1 MIIKETNY
9 LALFAKSFNW
19 AGFFLPK
26 DTYEECSKLY
36 AFCRVLDD
44 IADTNQDLEIKK
56 KRFEELKE
64 IFKEIETLKNNDLQ
78 SSTFVK
84 NKVVI
89 SDMIVVSEDKKI
101 PDVVI
106 KDLVDG
112 VESDLKD
119 KIQFNSVKELLIYS
133 YRVAGTVGLMMAK
146 ILNVSDKRALK
157 GAIDLGIA
165 MQLTNIS
172 RDVVEDY
179 KMNREYIKDDFE
191 NIKSTLKLAD
201 MFYESS
207 FSSLKRIPIRY
218 RFAIIVA
225 RRVYRQIGREIIKKK
240 NIENYKRSGKIYVD
254 NFGKITQTILSFVD
268 LIKLF
273 FVKIEKHQ
281 RSQEHDI
288 IKSEINLNERI

>member
-44 IADTNQDLEIKK
+44 VADANQDLEIKK
-56 KRFEELKE
+56 ERFNELKE
-64 IFKEIETLKNNDLQ
+64 IFKEIENLKNNDLQ
-78 SSTFVK
+78 SSTFEK

-89 SDMIVVSEDKKI
+89 SDMIVVSGYKKI
-101 PDVVI
+101 PDLVI

-119 KIQFNSVKELLIYS
+119 KIQFNTVKELLVYS

-179 KMNREYIKDDFE
+179 KMNREYIKDNFE

-207 FSSLKRIPIRY
+207 FSSLKKIPIRY

-273 FVKIEKHQ
+273 FIKIESHQ

>member
-36 AFCRVLDD
+36 SFCRVLDD
-44 IADTNQDLEIKK
+44 VADANQDLEIKK
-56 KRFEELKE
+56 ERFNELKE
-64 IFKEIETLKNNDLQ
+64 IFKEIENLKNNDLQ
-78 SSTFVK
+78 SSTFEE

-89 SDMIVVSEDKKI
+89 SDMIVVSGNKKI
-101 PDVVI
+101 PDLVI

-119 KIQFNSVKELLIYS
+119 KIQFNTVKELLVYS

-207 FSSLKRIPIRY
+207 FSSLKKIPIRY

-254 NFGKITQTILSFVD
+254 NFGKITQTILSLVD

-273 FVKIEKHQ
+273 FIKIESHQ

>member
-1 MIIKETNY
+1 MIVKETNY

-44 IADTNQDLEIKK
+44 VADTNQNLKIKK
-56 KRFEELKE
+56 ERFNELKE
-64 IFKEIETLKNNDLQ
+64 VFKEIETLKNNDLQ
-78 SSTFVK
+78 SSTFEK

-89 SDMIVVSEDKKI
+89 SDMIVISEYKKI
-101 PDVVI
+101 PDIVI

-112 VESDLKD
+112 VESDLKE
-119 KIQFNSVKELLIYS
+119 KIQFNTVKELLVYS

-207 FSSLKRIPIRY
+207 FSSLKKIPIRY

-240 NIENYKRSGKIYVD
+240 NIENYRRSGKIYVD
-254 NFGKITQTILSFVD
+254 NFGKITQTILSFID

-273 FVKIEKHQ
+273 FITIENHQ

>member
-44 IADTNQDLEIKK
+44 LADANQDLEIKK
-56 KRFEELKE
+56 ERFKELKE

-89 SDMIVVSEDKKI
+89 SDMIVISGYKKI
-101 PDVVI
+101 PDKVI

-119 KIQFNSVKELLIYS
+119 KIQFNTVKELLVYS

-207 FSSLKRIPIRY
+207 FSSLKR
-218 RFAIIVA
+218 
-225 RRVYRQIGREIIKKK
+225 
-240 NIENYKRSGKIYVD
+240 
-254 NFGKITQTILSFVD
+254 LS
-268 LIKLF
+268 LIH
-273 FVKIEKHQ
+273 I
-281 RSQEHDI
+281 
-288 IKSEINLNERI
+288 

>member
-44 IADTNQDLEIKK
+44 LADANQDLEIKK
-56 KRFEELKE
+56 ERFKELKE

-78 SSTFVK
+78 SSTFEK

-89 SDMIVVSEDKKI
+89 SDMIVISEYKKI

-119 KIQFNSVKELLIYS
+119 KIQFNTVKELLVYS

-225 RRVYRQIGREIIKKK
+225 RRVYRQSGREIIKKK

>member
-19 AGFFLPK
+19 AGYFLPK

-44 IADTNQDLEIKK
+44 LADANQDLEIKK
-56 KRFEELKE
+56 ERFKELKE

-78 SSTFVK
+78 SSTFEK

-89 SDMIVVSEDKKI
+89 SDMIVISEYKKI

-207 FSSLKRIPIRY
+207 FSSLKKISIRY

-240 NIENYKRSGKIYVD
+240 NIENYKKSGKIYVN

-273 FVKIEKHQ
+273 FIKIENHQ

>member
-44 IADTNQDLEIKK
+44 LADANQDLEIKK
-56 KRFEELKE
+56 ERFKELKE

-78 SSTFVK
+78 LSTFVK

-89 SDMIVVSEDKKI
+89 SDMIIISENKKI

-119 KIQFNSVKELLIYS
+119 KIQFNTVKELLVYS

-240 NIENYKRSGKIYVD
+240 NIENYKRSGKIYVN

-273 FVKIEKHQ
+273 FIKIENHQ

>member
-36 AFCRVLDD
+36 SFCRVLDD
-44 IADTNQDLEIKK
+44 VADANQDLEIKK
-56 KRFEELKE
+56 ERFNELKE
-64 IFKEIETLKNNDLQ
+64 IFKEIENLKNNDLQ
-78 SSTFVK
+78 SSTFEE

-89 SDMIVVSEDKKI
+89 SDMIVVSGNKKI
-101 PDVVI
+101 PDLVI

-119 KIQFNSVKELLIYS
+119 KIQFNTVKELLVYS

-207 FSSLKRIPIRY
+207 FSSLKKIPIRY

-225 RRVYRQIGREIIKKK
+225 RRVYRQIGKEIIKKK

-273 FVKIEKHQ
+273 FIKIESHQ

>member
-1 MIIKETNY
+1 MIIKEKNY

-26 DTYEECSKLY
+26 DTYKECSKLY
-36 AFCRVLDD
+36 AFCGVLDD
-44 IADTNQDLEIKK
+44 LADANQDLEIKK
-56 KRFEELKE
+56 ERFKELKE

-84 NKVVI
+84 NKVII
-89 SDMIVVSEDKKI
+89 SDMIVISGYKKI

-119 KIQFNSVKELLIYS
+119 KIQFNTVKELLVYS

-207 FSSLKRIPIRY
+207 FSSLKKIPIRY

-225 RRVYRQIGREIIKKK
+225 RRVYRQIGKEIIKKK

-254 NFGKITQTILSFVD
+254 NFGKITQTILSLVD

-273 FVKIEKHQ
+273 FIKIEIYNVNVNN
-281 RSQEHDI
+281 I
-288 IKSEINLNERI
+288 I

>member
-36 AFCRVLDD
+36 SFCRVLDD
-44 IADTNQDLEIKK
+44 VADANQDLEIKK
-56 KRFEELKE
+56 ERFNELKE
-64 IFKEIETLKNNDLQ
+64 IFKEIENLKNNDLQ
-78 SSTFVK
+78 SSTFEE

-89 SDMIVVSEDKKI
+89 SDMIVVSGNKKI
-101 PDVVI
+101 PDLVI

-119 KIQFNSVKELLIYS
+119 KIQFNTVKELLVYS

-207 FSSLKRIPIRY
+207 FSSLKKIPIRY

-273 FVKIEKHQ
+273 FVKIENHQ

>member
-44 IADTNQDLEIKK
+44 LADANQDLEIKNE
-56 KRFEELKE
+56 RFKELKE

-78 SSTFVK
+78 SSTFEK

-89 SDMIVVSEDKKI
+89 SDMIVISGYKKI
-101 PDVVI
+101 PDKVI

-133 YRVAGTVGLMMAK
+133 YRVAGSVGLMMAK
-146 ILNVSDKRALK
+146 ILNVNDKRALK

-207 FSSLKRIPIRY
+207 FSSLKKISIRY

-225 RRVYRQIGREIIKKK
+225 RRVYRQIGREIIKNK

>member
-44 IADTNQDLEIKK
+44 LADANQDLEIKK
-56 KRFEELKE
+56 ERFKELKE

-78 SSTFVK
+78 SSTFEK

-89 SDMIVVSEDKKI
+89 SDMIVISEYKKI

-119 KIQFNSVKELLIYS
+119 KIQFNTVKELLVYS

-207 FSSLKRIPIRY
+207 FSSLKKISIRY

>member
-44 IADTNQDLEIKK
+44 VADANQDLEIKK
-56 KRFEELKE
+56 ERFNELKE
-64 IFKEIETLKNNDLQ
+64 IFKEIENLKNNDLQ
-78 SSTFVK
+78 SSTFEK

-89 SDMIVVSEDKKI
+89 SDMIVISGYKKI
-101 PDVVI
+101 PDLVI

-119 KIQFNSVKELLIYS
+119 KIQFNTVKELLVYS

>member
-56 KRFEELKE
+56 ERFKELKE
-64 IFKEIETLKNNDLQ
+64 FFKEIETLKNNDLQ
-78 SSTFVK
+78 SSTFPK

-89 SDMIVVSEDKKI
+89 SDMIIISENKKI

-207 FSSLKRIPIRY
+207 FSSLKKISIRY

-240 NIENYKRSGKIYVD
+240 NIENYKKSGKIYVN

-273 FVKIEKHQ
+273 FIKIENHQ

>member
-44 IADTNQDLEIKK
+44 VADANQDLEIKK
-56 KRFEELKE
+56 ERFNELKE
-64 IFKEIETLKNNDLQ
+64 IFKEIENLKNNDLQ
-78 SSTFVK
+78 SSTFEK

-89 SDMIVVSEDKKI
+89 SNMIVVSGYKKI
-101 PDVVI
+101 PDLVI

-119 KIQFNSVKELLIYS
+119 KIQFNTVKELLVYS

-207 FSSLKRIPIRY
+207 FSSLKKIPIRY

-225 RRVYRQIGREIIKKK
+225 RRVYRQIGIEIIKKK

-273 FVKIEKHQ
+273 FIKIESHQ

>member
-36 AFCRVLDD
+36 SFCRVLDD
-44 IADTNQDLEIKK
+44 VADANQDLEIKK
-56 KRFEELKE
+56 ERFNELKE
-64 IFKEIETLKNNDLQ
+64 IFKEIENLKNNDLQ
-78 SSTFVK
+78 SSTFEK

-89 SDMIVVSEDKKI
+89 SDMIVVSGYKKI
-101 PDVVI
+101 PDLVI

-119 KIQFNSVKELLIYS
+119 KIQFNTVKELLVYS

-207 FSSLKRIPIRY
+207 FSSLKKIPIRY

>member
-44 IADTNQDLEIKK
+44 VADANQNLEIKK
-56 KRFEELKE
+56 ERFNELKE
-64 IFKEIETLKNNDLQ
+64 IFKEIENLKNNDLQ
-78 SSTFVK
+78 SSTFEK

-89 SDMIVVSEDKKI
+89 SDMIVVSGYKKI
-101 PDVVI
+101 PDLVI

-119 KIQFNSVKELLIYS
+119 KIQFNTVKELLVYS

-191 NIKSTLKLAD
+191 NIKSTLKLAE

-207 FSSLKRIPIRY
+207 FSSLKKIPIRY

-273 FVKIEKHQ
+273 FIKIESHQ

>member
-44 IADTNQDLEIKK
+44 VADANQDLEIKK
-56 KRFEELKE
+56 ERFNELKE
-64 IFKEIETLKNNDLQ
+64 IFKEIGNLKNNDLQ
-78 SSTFVK
+78 SSTFEK

-89 SDMIVVSEDKKI
+89 SDMIIISGYKKI
-101 PDVVI
+101 PDAVI

-119 KIQFNSVKELLIYS
+119 KIQFNTVKELIVYS

-254 NFGKITQTILSFVD
+254 NFGKITQTILSFLD

>member
-44 IADTNQDLEIKK
+44 LADANQDLEIKK
-56 KRFEELKE
+56 ERFKELKE

-78 SSTFVK
+78 SSTFEK

-89 SDMIVVSEDKKI
+89 SDMIVISGYKKI

-119 KIQFNSVKELLIYS
+119 KIQFNTVKELLVYS

-273 FVKIEKHQ
+273 FIKIENHQ

>member
-44 IADTNQDLEIKK
+44 LADANQDLEIKK
-56 KRFEELKE
+56 ERFNELKE
-64 IFKEIETLKNNDLQ
+64 IFKEIENLKNNDLQ
-78 SSTFVK
+78 SSTFEK

-89 SDMIVVSEDKKI
+89 SNMIVVSGYKKI
-101 PDVVI
+101 PDLVI

-119 KIQFNSVKELLIYS
+119 KIQFNTVKELLVYS

-191 NIKSTLKLAD
+191 SIKSTLKLAD

-207 FSSLKRIPIRY
+207 FSSLKKIPIRY

-225 RRVYRQIGREIIKKK
+225 RRVYRQIGIEIIKKK

-254 NFGKITQTILSFVD
+254 NFGKITQTILSLVD

>member
-44 IADTNQDLEIKK
+44 LADANQDLEIKK
-56 KRFEELKE
+56 ERFKELKE

-78 SSTFVK
+78 SSTFEK

-89 SDMIVVSEDKKI
+89 SDMIVISGYKKI
-101 PDVVI
+101 PDEVI

>member
-1 MIIKETNY
+1 MIVKETNY

-44 IADTNQDLEIKK
+44 VADTNQNLKIKK
-56 KRFEELKE
+56 ERFNELKE
-64 IFKEIETLKNNDLQ
+64 VFKEIETLKNNDLQ
-78 SSTFVK
+78 SSTFEK

-89 SDMIVVSEDKKI
+89 SDMIVISEYKKI
-101 PDVVI
+101 PDIVI

-112 VESDLKD
+112 VESDLKE
-119 KIQFNSVKELLIYS
+119 KIQFNTVKELLVYS

-146 ILNVSDKRALK
+146 ILNVSDKRALI

-207 FSSLKRIPIRY
+207 FSSLKKIPIRY

-240 NIENYKRSGKIYVD
+240 NIENYRRSGKIYVD
-254 NFGKITQTILSFVD
+254 NFGKITQTILSFID
-268 LIKLF
+268 FIKLF
-273 FVKIEKHQ
+273 FITIENHQ

>member
-44 IADTNQDLEIKK
+44 VADANQDLEIKK
-56 KRFEELKE
+56 ERFNELKE
-64 IFKEIETLKNNDLQ
+64 IFKEIENLKNNDLQ
-78 SSTFVK
+78 SSTFEE

-89 SDMIVVSEDKKI
+89 SDMIVISGYKKI

-119 KIQFNSVKELLIYS
+119 KIQFNTVKELLVYS

-207 FSSLKRIPIRY
+207 FSSLKKIPIRY

-225 RRVYRQIGREIIKKK
+225 RRVYRQIGKEIIKKK
-240 NIENYKRSGKIYVD
+240 NIENYKKSGKIYVN

-281 RSQEHDI
+281 RSLEHDI

>member
-19 AGFFLPK
+19 AGYFLPK

-44 IADTNQDLEIKK
+44 LADANQDLEIKK
-56 KRFEELKE
+56 ERFKELKE

-78 SSTFVK
+78 SSIFPK

-89 SDMIVVSEDKKI
+89 SDMIIISENKKI

-119 KIQFNSVKELLIYS
+119 KIQFNTVKELLVYS

-254 NFGKITQTILSFVD
+254 NFGKITQTILSLVD

>member
-36 AFCRVLDD
+36 SFCRVLDD
-44 IADTNQDLEIKK
+44 VADANQDLEIKK
-56 KRFEELKE
+56 ERFNELKE
-64 IFKEIETLKNNDLQ
+64 IFKEIENLKNNDLQ
-78 SSTFVK
+78 SSTFEE

-89 SDMIVVSEDKKI
+89 SDMIVVSGNKKI
-101 PDVVI
+101 PDLVI

-119 KIQFNSVKELLIYS
+119 KIQFNTVKELLVYS

-207 FSSLKRIPIRY
+207 FSSLKKIPIRY

-273 FVKIEKHQ
+273 FIKIESHQ

>member
-44 IADTNQDLEIKK
+44 VADANQDLEIKK
-56 KRFEELKE
+56 ERFKELKE

-78 SSTFVK
+78 SSTFPK

-89 SDMIVVSEDKKI
+89 SDMIIISENKKI

-133 YRVAGTVGLMMAK
+133 YRVAGSVGLMMAK

-254 NFGKITQTILSFVD
+254 NFGKITQTILSFVE

-273 FVKIEKHQ
+273 FVIIEKHQ

>member
-44 IADTNQDLEIKK
+44 VADANQDLEIKK
-56 KRFEELKE
+56 ERFNELKE
-64 IFKEIETLKNNDLQ
+64 IFKEIENLKNNDLQ
-78 SSTFVK
+78 SSTFEE

-89 SDMIVVSEDKKI
+89 SDMIVVSGNKKI
-101 PDVVI
+101 PDLVI

-119 KIQFNSVKELLIYS
+119 KIQFNTVKELLVYS

-207 FSSLKRIPIRY
+207 FSSLKKIPLRY

-225 RRVYRQIGREIIKKK
+225 RRVYRQIGKEIIKKK

-254 NFGKITQTILSFVD
+254 NFGKITQTILSLVD

-273 FVKIEKHQ
+273 FIKIESHQ

>member
-1 MIIKETNY
+1 MIVKETNY

-44 IADTNQDLEIKK
+44 VADTNQNLKIKK
-56 KRFEELKE
+56 ERFNELKE
-64 IFKEIETLKNNDLQ
+64 VFKEIETLKNNDLQ
-78 SSTFVK
+78 SSTLEK

-89 SDMIVVSEDKKI
+89 SDMIVISEYKKI
-101 PDVVI
+101 PDIVI

-112 VESDLKD
+112 VESDLKE
-119 KIQFNSVKELLIYS
+119 KIQFNTVKELLVYS

-146 ILNVSDKRALK
+146 ILNVSDKRALI

-207 FSSLKRIPIRY
+207 FSSLKKIPIRY

-240 NIENYKRSGKIYVD
+240 NIENYRRSGKIYVD
-254 NFGKITQTILSFVD
+254 NFGKITQTILSFID

-273 FVKIEKHQ
+273 FITIENHQ

>member
-1 MIIKETNY
+1 MIIKEKNY

-44 IADTNQDLEIKK
+44 VADTNQNLEIKK
-56 KRFEELKE
+56 ERFNELKE
-64 IFKEIETLKNNDLQ
+64 IFKEIENLKNNDLQ
-78 SSTFVK
+78 SSTFEK

-89 SDMIVVSEDKKI
+89 SDMIVVSGYKKI
-101 PDVVI
+101 PDLVI

-119 KIQFNSVKELLIYS
+119 KIQFNTVKELLVYS

-207 FSSLKRIPIRY
+207 FSSLKKIPIRY

-225 RRVYRQIGREIIKKK
+225 RRVYRQIGKEIIKKK

-273 FVKIEKHQ
+273 FIKIESHQ